1 MDGLWPSILFLT
13 PKFTE
18 QRDCGDRGEET
29 VSTRYT
35 RGRIWIQRID
45 WLSTQSNKFSI
56 NIDLDY
62 VLL

>member
-1 MDGLWPSILFLT
+1 MDGGPSSPSSGIA
-13 PKFTE
+13 E
-18 QRDCGDRGEET
+18 IEERKQG
-29 VSTRYT
+29 STRYT